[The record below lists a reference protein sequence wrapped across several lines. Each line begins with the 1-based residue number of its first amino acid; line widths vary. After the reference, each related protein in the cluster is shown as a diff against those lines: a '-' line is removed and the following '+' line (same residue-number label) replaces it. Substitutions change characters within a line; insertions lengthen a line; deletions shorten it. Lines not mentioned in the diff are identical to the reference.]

1 MITGQQVKAARTL
14 LGWTQPVLAAH
25 SGVSG
30 NTVSTFERGRR
41 PRESTVMTI
50 RRALE
55 RAGVEFPEGEP
66 VRMGKRR

>member
-1 MITGQQVKAARTL
+1 
-14 LGWTQPVLAAH
+14 LAAH

-66 VRMGKRR
+66 VRMRKRR